1 MEPIAKRH
9 ALIDFTW
16 APFCDGPALEG
27 SEVAISTST
36 KREKFIAIS
45 SVLVLHGATSTLYNF
60 PSINIEEII
69 VDSLNT

>member
-1 MEPIAKRH
+1 VTDLHWR
-9 ALIDFTW
+9 
-16 APFCDGPALEG
+16 
-27 SEVAISTST
+27 EVAISTST
-36 KREKFIAIS
+36 KREKFIA